1 MANAVFG
8 VKINIRSA
16 TAASLWLFLRVGQ
29 TRHRTGAHALKGLFL
44 TKWDI
49 KNSPMRVLWF
59 LVGAVALLLGAAGV
73 ILPLLP
79 TTPFVI
85 LAAFAFGKSSPVLQ
99 TRLEQSRLF
108 GPAIRDWRVSGAIS
122 ARYKVLAVTMM
133 AAALAF
139 GLFSAMPFAA
149 KLVQVAAIAAAAT
162 FVLSRPGSA
171 K

>member
-1 MANAVFG
+1 
-8 VKINIRSA
+8 
-16 TAASLWLFLRVGQ
+16 
-29 TRHRTGAHALKGLFL
+29 
-44 TKWDI
+44 
-49 KNSPMRVLWF
+49 MRVLWF